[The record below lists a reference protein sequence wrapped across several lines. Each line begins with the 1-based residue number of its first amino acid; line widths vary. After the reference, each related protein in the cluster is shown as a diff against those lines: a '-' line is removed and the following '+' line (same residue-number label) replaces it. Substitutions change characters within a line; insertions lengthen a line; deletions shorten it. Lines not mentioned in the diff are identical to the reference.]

1 MSRYHQVNPDPVFIM
16 LLVTEYLQAG
26 ADGHSDGAAPRHHPQ
41 PDVLQQGVAQP
52 SQVHF
57 FYYLKYILYYTKTWR
72 VILMLEGCGSSRY
85 CKNGFQ

>member
-26 ADGHSDGAAPRHHPQ
+26 ADGHSDGAAPRHLPQ

-52 SQVHF
+52 SQVLY
-57 FYYLKYILYYTKTWR
+57 FYFLKNILYYIKTWQ
-72 VILMLEGCGSSRY
+72 VILMLEGYGSS
-85 CKNGFQ
+85 

>member
-26 ADGHSDGAAPRHHPQ
+26 ADGHSDGAAPRHLPQ
-41 PDVLQQGVAQP
+41 PDVLQQGVAQT